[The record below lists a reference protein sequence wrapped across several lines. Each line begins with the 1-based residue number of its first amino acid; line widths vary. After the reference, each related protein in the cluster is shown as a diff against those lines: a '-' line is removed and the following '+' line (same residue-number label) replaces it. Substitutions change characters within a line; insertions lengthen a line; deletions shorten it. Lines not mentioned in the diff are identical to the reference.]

1 MRIYDKELNL
11 YGDPVCATIILDGNN
26 EELVRLLVTG
36 SWAGPQDLS
45 KATENMLVD
54 QCPDGSFTISVQKP
68 ISASIAED
76 QTALDEEVD
85 KVLNHIED
93 VLGLDQMSLS
103 SDSSNVGHRET
114 KWDYLMNDG
123 EQRLVREATK

>member
-1 MRIYDKELNL
+1 
-11 YGDPVCATIILDGNN
+11 
-26 EELVRLLVTG
+26 
-36 SWAGPQDLS
+36 
-45 KATENMLVD
+45 MLVD
-54 QCPDGSFTISVQKP
+54 QCPDGSFTISVQKL